1 MHQDLVPDYYLF
13 LVNGLK
19 YSQYIQ
25 ETLLEIKYFGRWLS
39 KTLKKSTFVFVFQP
53 SLLLW
58 KLL

>member
-39 KTLKKSTFVFVFQP
+39 KTLKKSRFVFVFQP